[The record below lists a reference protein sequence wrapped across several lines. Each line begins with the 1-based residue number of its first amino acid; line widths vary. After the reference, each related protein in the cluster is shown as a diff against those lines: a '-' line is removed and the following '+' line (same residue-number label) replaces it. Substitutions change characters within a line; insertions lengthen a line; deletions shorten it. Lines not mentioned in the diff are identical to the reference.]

1 MDAAAASAA
10 DARGHDTVAVTRATL
25 RRDPRARGVAPSAPL
40 EVALTLDYDGTSTVA
55 AAAAAALRTRLV
67 AGAPKGVERQLARA
81 RAGEGK
87 KRAREATR
95 QGSLVDAFARQSGA
109 FYPSHWSPYDRVGA
123 VNADP

>member
-1 MDAAAASAA
+1 MDAAAAAAA

-109 FYPSHWSPYDRVGA
+109 FYLHTGPRTTASAR
-123 VNADP
+123 